1 MAYFNESE
9 KQILA
14 DNIKNIFTQFQGFW
28 VTPDPAMSA
37 ERRKRFSKFMKI
49 FERDNTMIEK
59 VAWQKYDEHG
69 FLSEVDANKFFI
81 KNGFHITMKNQP
93 TVLNSLKLLWFDDE
107 FMVNIKDDIEKHGKV
122 WIMENN

>member
-59 VAWQKYDEHG
+59 VA
-69 FLSEVDANKFFI
+69 
-81 KNGFHITMKNQP
+81 
-93 TVLNSLKLLWFDDE
+93 
-107 FMVNIKDDIEKHGKV
+107 
-122 WIMENN
+122 